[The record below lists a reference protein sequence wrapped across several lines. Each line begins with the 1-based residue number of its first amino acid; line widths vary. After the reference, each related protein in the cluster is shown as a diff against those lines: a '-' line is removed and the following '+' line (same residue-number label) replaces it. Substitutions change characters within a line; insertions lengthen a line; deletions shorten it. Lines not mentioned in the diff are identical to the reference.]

1 MYHHEFI
8 YIHGYKQ
15 FKKMNNYYNY
25 NGKLI
30 IIGGGDITDEIF
42 NVFSELIGGKDQNVV
57 VIPTATEDELYI
69 QVGGHLEKFKQR
81 NFTNLSTIHTR
92 NKKEA
97 HSNKRFIEII
107 RNCKGLFFG
116 GGDQQYLADIY
127 NDTILHDEFKLLLE
141 RGGIIMG
148 TSAGATIMGSLLI
161 GGDARNDL
169 TIKYNFQSA
178 FSFMKCTAIDQ
189 HVLTR
194 NRQFDLIP
202 IVENWNV
209 LGIGID
215 ESTAIIVDNNK
226 FKVIGKSYV
235 LIYDQ
240 IDWNKQIAIYGKV
253 VKPFIM
259 IKDDGSSY
267 NLFTNT
273 IDDMI
278 IDND

>member
-1 MYHHEFI
+1 
-8 YIHGYKQ
+8 
-15 FKKMNNYYNY
+15 
-25 NGKLI
+25 
-30 IIGGGDITDEIF
+30 
-42 NVFSELIGGKDQNVV
+42 
-57 VIPTATEDELYI
+57 
-69 QVGGHLEKFKQR
+69 
-81 NFTNLSTIHTR
+81 
-92 NKKEA
+92 
-97 HSNKRFIEII
+97 
-107 RNCKGLFFG
+107 
-116 GGDQQYLADIY
+116 
-127 NDTILHDEFKLLLE
+127 
-141 RGGIIMG
+141 
-148 TSAGATIMGSLLI
+148 
-161 GGDARNDL
+161 
-169 TIKYNFQSA
+169 
-178 FSFMKCTAIDQ
+178 MKCTAIDQ

-226 FKVIGKSYV
+226 FKVFGKSYV

-278 IDND
+278 IDNY